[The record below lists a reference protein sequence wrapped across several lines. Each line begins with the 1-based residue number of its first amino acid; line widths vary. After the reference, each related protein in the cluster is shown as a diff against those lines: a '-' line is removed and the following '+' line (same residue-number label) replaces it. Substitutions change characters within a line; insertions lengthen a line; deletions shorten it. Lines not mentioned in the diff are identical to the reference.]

1 MSLWGNMAMDLSY
14 SRRRFLGEA
23 GATAVLAGSAPALLS
38 RGARAQ
44 AKTLRILRWKHFVPS
59 YDSWFND
66 TYVREWGQKNDT
78 EVIVDNVGLGDLGGL
93 AAAEA
98 KAGHGHDLV
107 LFLAPPPVYEDL
119 VIDHREIYQEC
130 ERLYGNAAEFAR
142 RSSYN
147 PRTDKY
153 YGLCAGYL
161 PAVITYRHDLWDA
174 VGEAPDSW
182 DSVRK
187 GGRKI
192 KLLHE
197 KPVGISLAPENNSN
211 YSLRALMYSFGASVQ
226 NADSMPALKSKETL
240 EALKFGKALYE
251 EAMHSD
257 VLLWDAPSNNRFML
271 GEDGCLTVD
280 TLSIARAA
288 ESRQLPVD
296 PHLKLAQ
303 LPAGP
308 AGRVG
313 PSFGLLTYIIWKFS
327 RNIDGAKQFLVDYI
341 GDFRNG
347 FQASGFQ
354 NMPSFPGAVPDLMDL
369 VQNDPNARDRRRY
382 SILSDVASLTT
393 NAGDPG
399 YANAAIDETFTKG
412 LIPLMFARV
421 ATGQQTPEDALDLAS
436 REVGEIFDKWREAG
450 KI

>member
-1 MSLWGNMAMDLSY
+1 MEPSF
-14 SRRRFLGEA
+14 SRRRFLRQA
-23 GATAVLAGSAPALLS
+23 SATALLAGGAPAILAH
-38 RGARAQ
+38 RAKAQ

-66 TYVREWGQKNDT
+66 VYIKEWGEKNDT

-98 KAGHGHDLV
+98 EAGQGHDLV

-119 VIDHREIYQEC
+119 VIDHREIYEEC
-130 ERLYGNAAEFAR
+130 ERRYGKAAEFAR

-147 PRTDKY
+147 PRTDKF
-153 YGLCAGYL
+153 YGVCAGYL
-161 PAVITYRHDLWDA
+161 PAVLTYRRDLWDA
-174 VGEAPDSW
+174 VGETPDSW
-182 DSVRK
+182 DTVRK

-211 YSLRALMYSFGASVQ
+211 YGLRALMYAFGASVQ
-226 NADSMPALKSKETL
+226 DADGMPALKSSATL

-251 EAMHSD
+251 EAMPND
-257 VLLWDAPSNNRFML
+257 VVLWNAASNNRFIL
-271 GEDGCLTVD
+271 AEDGCLTVD

-288 ESRQLPVD
+288 ENRQLPVD

-303 LPAGP
+303 LPEGP
-308 AGRVG
+308 AGRIG

-327 RNIDGAKQFLVDYI
+327 RNVDGAKKFLVDYI
-341 GDFRNG
+341 GDFRHG

-354 NMPSFPGAVPDLMDL
+354 NMPSFPGTVSDLANL
-369 VQNDPNARDRRRY
+369 VENDPHATDSGRY
-382 SILSDVASLTT
+382 RILADIASLTT
-393 NAGDPG
+393 NVGDPG
-399 YANAAIDETFTKG
+399 YANAAIDEIFAKG
-412 LIPLMFARV
+412 LIPIMFARV
-421 ATGQQTPEDALDLAS
+421 ATDQQTAEDALDLAS
-436 REVGEIFDKWREAG
+436 KEVGEIFDKWRAAG

>member
-1 MSLWGNMAMDLSY
+1 MEPSLT
-14 SRRRFLGEA
+14 RRRFLKKTS
-23 GATAVLAGSAPALLS
+23 ATALLAASAPAAF
-38 RGARAQ
+38 ARRAKAQ

-59 YDSWFND
+59 YDTWFND
-66 TYVREWGQKNDT
+66 VYVREWGQKNDT
-78 EVIVDNVGLGDLGGL
+78 EVIVDNVGLGDLGDL

-98 KAGHGHDLV
+98 KAGQGHDLV

-119 VIDHREIYQEC
+119 VIDHREIYEEC
-130 ERLYGNAAEFAR
+130 EYRYGKATEFAR

-161 PAVITYRHDLWDA
+161 PAVLTYRHDLWDA
-174 VGEAPDSW
+174 VGETPDSW
-182 DSVRK
+182 DLVRK

-192 KLLHE
+192 KLLYE

-211 YSLRALMYSFGASVQ
+211 YGLRALMYSFGASVQ
-226 NADSMPALKSKETL
+226 NADSMPALKSKATL

-288 ESRQLPVD
+288 ENRQLPVD

-308 AGRVG
+308 AGRIG
-313 PSFGLLTYIIWKFS
+313 PSFGILTYIIWKFS
-327 RNIDGAKQFLVDYI
+327 RNINGAKQFLVDYI

-354 NMPSFPGAVPDLMDL
+354 NMPSFPDAVPDLTDL
-369 VQNDPNARDRRRY
+369 VRNDSKASDNRRY
-382 SILSDVASLTT
+382 SILSDIASLTK
-393 NAGDPG
+393 NVGDPG
-399 YANAAIDETFTKG
+399 YANAAIDEIFTKG

-421 ATGQQTPEDALDLAS
+421 ATGQQTPEDALDLTS
-436 REVGEIFDKWREAG
+436 REVREIFDRWREVG